1 MAARAFVAGR
11 YEEGVTQQH
20 PDACIPLSGTDR
32 NDAPGSFWCVAGPA
46 EVSHPNGRLV
56 TVAGALFKLRLR
68 DGFREP
74 LRHQRFVGR
83 ERELALLAE
92 LVSERRSATVLVA
105 GFRGAGKTGL
115 VNRAL
120 EKAKG
125 KKQLVVRL
133 APPFLGAE
141 EVGRNSVR
149 AQVLRSLARGLYFA
163 VADDGSLKDPTVRG
177 RIEATYEKTYLMEM
191 ETHSVVES
199 VAAAEVKRSESTT
212 VKATLEGSTAAKM
225 LAGAGVMGLV
235 SSAGVGAAVLTADR
249 LGTAWGIGALVVIV
263 GTAVAAGLRIERTKG
278 SDSTATDQVTGKDS
292 RSRVGRLDLSEE
304 TLEFEL
310 RRSLEDLSKKDYRV
324 IFVLDELDKLEH
336 SSNAAAGSVEDSPVF
351 RIVASLKNFFTLGS
365 AVYIFITDDAFFEH
379 LALTQRDSEYSISHT
394 LFTDR
399 FFVGP
404 LHYSELEQLVD
415 LSLESPPADDDV
427 YDRFKNFVCW
437 EANNHVFD
445 AIQTMS
451 SYVLDEGGSAY
462 LCPSE
467 SGVADGLWKEGSLP
481 ADWLTRAALQKH
493 VGVAFDEG
501 RRSGPGEALYNQALW
516 ESLHLS
522 AQRLLEG
529 EEITIVDDD
538 VLECPG
544 RFVSGLSASD
554 QAGISS
560 AIHRM
565 QIRLERHGAVEERV
579 GPLPSREEPEPPAAG
594 AAATTPGEI
603 EATFYT
609 LRNTVPYPPASI
621 AKEAAL
627 LPTEQALLDVVR
639 RLLAIRDKC
648 GELIE
653 MGEDISDGVER
664 AESVAK
670 RVEATGPR
678 RTVQRSIV
686 SRTIPLAGQLAERIL
701 RESVDAV
708 IESWADEKGHSYS
721 SVLTAAHPRAP
732 QQQWAQVLAQH
743 FEPVV
748 TALNAVKS
756 KFFVLSGSASDNA
769 LLVLALPTPVEADR
783 VAQAYGRCLNKS
795 DKDREQRRLLLPV
808 VHVVLAA
815 DATDPMPTE
824 LVEVIAEVEAQGFW
838 ARLFSSTSSRSR
850 QEPRDLEGWY
860 RFALSADGGNLAL
873 LETQLSDASYLRGD
887 G

>member
-1 MAARAFVAGR
+1 M
-11 YEEGVTQQH
+11 
-20 PDACIPLSGTDR
+20 
-32 NDAPGSFWCVAGPA
+32 
-46 EVSHPNGRLV
+46 
-56 TVAGALFKLRLR
+56 AGALFKLRLR

-83 ERELALLAE
+83 GRELALLAE

-115 VNRAL
+115 VNEAL
-120 EKAKG
+120 GKAKA

-141 EVGRNSVR
+141 EAGRNSVR

-163 VADDGSLKDPTVRG
+163 VADDGSLKGETVRG
-177 RIEATYEKTYLMEM
+177 RIEAIYEKTYLMEM

-212 VKATLEGSTAAKM
+212 VKATLEGSTATKM

-235 SSAGVGAAVLTADR
+235 SSAGVGAAVLAADR
-249 LGTAWGIGALVVIV
+249 LGTAWGVGALVFAV
-263 GTAVAAGLRIERTKG
+263 GAAVAAALSIERTKS
-278 SDSTATDQVTGKDS
+278 SDSTATDQVTEKDS

-310 RRSLEDLSKKDYRV
+310 RRSLEDLSKMNYRV

-336 SSNAAAGSVEDSPVF
+336 SSNAALDSIEDSPVF

-365 AVYIFITDDAFFEH
+365 AVYIFITDDAFFEN

-415 LSLESPPADDDV
+415 LSLQSPPADDDV
-427 YDRFKNFVCW
+427 YDHFKNFVCW

-451 SYVLDEGGSAY
+451 SYVVDEGGSAY

-481 ADWLTRAALQKH
+481 TDWLTRAALQKH

-501 RRSGPGEALYNQALW
+501 RRTGPGEALYNQALW

-544 RFVSGLSASD
+544 RFVSGLSAVD

-579 GPLPSREEPEPPAAG
+579 GPLPSREETESPAAS
-594 AAATTPGEI
+594 AATAAPANVEV
-603 EATFYT
+603 EATSYT
-609 LRNTVPYPPASI
+609 LRDTVPYPPASI

-639 RLLAIRDKC
+639 RLHAIRDNC

-653 MGEDISDGVER
+653 LGEDVSDGVQR

-670 RVEATGPR
+670 SVEATGPR
-678 RTVQRSIV
+678 QTVRRSIV

-708 IESWADEKGHSYS
+708 IESWAEENGHSHS
-721 SVLTAAHPRAP
+721 SVLTDAHPRAP
-732 QQQWAQVLAQH
+732 QQQWAQVLTQH
-743 FEPVV
+743 FEPIV
-748 TALNAVKS
+748 TALNTVKS
-756 KFFVLSGSASDNA
+756 KFYVLSGSASDNA
-769 LLVLALPTPVEADR
+769 LLVLALPTVSDADR

-815 DATDPMPTE
+815 DANDPMPTE
-824 LVEVIAEVEAQGFW
+824 LVEIIEEVEAQGFW
-838 ARLFSSTSSRSR
+838 ARLFGTTSTRSR
-850 QEPRDLEGWY
+850 QEPRGLEGWY
-860 RFALSADGGNLAL
+860 RFPLGADGGNLAL

-887 G
+887 E